1 MAVICPT
8 VTAVSEHD
16 YKEQLLSL
24 KPFAKRIHIDLM
36 DGRFAPTESP
46 GLDHIWWPPELEVD
60 IHLMYQEP
68 MAVLHDLLRLR
79 PRMVIVHNEA
89 QVHHMHFCGELHKA
103 GIMTGLALLPE
114 TPVAYCEQIMHSFD
128 HILIFSGNLGHHGG
142 LANLDLLAKVA
153 QIRDHHP
160 DVEIGWD
167 GGINDENAATLVASG
182 IEVLNVGGYIQNSAD
197 PEAAYAK
204 LRADIT

>member
-8 VTAVSEHD
+8 VTAFTEHD
-16 YKEQLLSL
+16 YKEQLLRL
-24 KPFAKRIHIDLM
+24 KPFANHIHIDLM
-36 DGRFAPTESP
+36 DGRFAPTVSP
-46 GLDHIWWPPELEVD
+46 GLDHIWWPPELTVD

-68 MAVLHDLLRLR
+68 MAALNDLLRLK

-128 HILIFSGNLGHHGG
+128 QVLIFSGNLGHHGG
-142 LANLDLLAKVA
+142 KVNFDLLEKAA
-153 QIRDHHP
+153 QIRLHHP
-160 DVEIGWD
+160 DVEIAWD
-167 GGINDENAATLVASG
+167 GGITADNAAQLVAGG
-182 IEVLNVGGYIQNSAD
+182 IEVLNVGGFIQNSAD

-204 LRADIT
+204 LIAVIK